1 MIENHQK
8 SPKKI
13 LCIPAPVN
21 LSEKSSTLAKLSE
34 GPFCILVLII
44 SSNFKYKAYWN
55 YVLFS
60 AIWGLKLVAL
70 FGHINLLSSSL
81 SSGRLKNVSDLP
93 TNLYISCNN

>member
-8 SPKKI
+8 SPNKI
-13 LCIPAPVN
+13 LCIPVPVN
-21 LSEKSSTLAKLSE
+21 LPEKSSALAKLSE

-44 SSNFKYKAYWN
+44 ASNSKYKAYWN

-70 FGHINLLSSSL
+70 FGHINLLPSSL
-81 SSGRLKNVSDLP
+81 SSGRLKNVSDPP
-93 TNLYISCNN
+93 TNLYSIV